1 MDFASLIF
9 EKSHANSS
17 TIFEKS
23 HANSF
28 TIFDYINKLVPETF
42 L

>member
-17 TIFEKS
+17 TIF
-23 HANSF
+23 
-28 TIFDYINKLVPETF
+28 DYINKLVPEAF